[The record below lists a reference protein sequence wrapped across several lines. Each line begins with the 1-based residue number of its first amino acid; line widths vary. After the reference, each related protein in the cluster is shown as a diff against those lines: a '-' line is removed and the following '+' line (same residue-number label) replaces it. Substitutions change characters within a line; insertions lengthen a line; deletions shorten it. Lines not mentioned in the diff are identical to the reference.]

1 MRGLHVHSSPL
12 MRDMAPYEQS
22 IYGDD
27 ENESEN
33 DTQVQDVH
41 QNEDDNDYGAN
52 PLLIDNNND
61 DDNDTK
67 LPSSLLPAQTSSIEP
82 TTIIPKYTPPS
93 WYNSIKH
100 KLILLLPLLLSLY
113 ILTDDTYL
121 PPTISNQ
128 RTTKKLHHLAF
139 ITALS
144 RHPPSLRVFRIVS
157 ESCFLLGCVS
167 FALFVW
173 ECCDKRG
180 VISDIN
186 RDDIDEYR
194 DGYSDDK
201 RKYTDNDDDDG
212 SGFLSPNSKEIRRK
226 AHTLLQ
232 NSNNNNTLY
241 ITQEIVGKLLFAP
254 PPNSIT
260 TNIAYDLV
268 SRKHASFIRRRRRR
282 RKSKKKKRS
291 KSSEGSN
298 GDLEMNVRYRDG
310 NSTKEGET
318 ELNDV
323 AAREDSFTTAA
334 DSEQEMNDRTEEEEL
349 LQLDEPQEQQSLPP
363 PSIKVFGATLDLT
376 IVTCM
381 FLILF
386 TISSAEGGRYI
397 DITKPTSLQQ
407 QQEHEQHTQQE
418 SWMKYIAQIA
428 SPIFPLT
435 LFFLSTILLFI
446 PWYKRKDIW
455 TIVSLTIGAPCYEV
469 TFRDGFIGDIL
480 TSTVRPLQDLAYTIF
495 FIPLGIKAW
504 WSTSEMYTLDAAA
517 IPLERS
523 WLLHTVV
530 LPACTLS
537 PLWWRFLQN
546 LRQCYDHKKRWPYL
560 GNAFKYLVAAEVATF
575 GMFDPSVKQNPIW
588 LTCFF
593 CATIYQIWWDVF
605 MDWGLLERDVSF
617 GYHGGNGWQWPYSL
631 RSQRLYK
638 RTWIYYVI
646 FAINFCLRFVGMLTL
661 IPPVYLSRSTGL
673 IVRTYNDPDI
683 QLFVGSLIA
692 SAEIFRRTIWALL
705 RLEWEV
711 IKTNAESKKNEISS
725 IQTDD
730 ETSNGKLLDEE
741 DMKPMAIASSDT
753 TGRRLGWPSLRVR
766 DTISMTSLSDM
777 SNLNDIQILSEL
789 CVWATVFSGI
799 AIIAAAHREVL

>member
-1 MRGLHVHSSPL
+1 MKDERNINMV
-12 MRDMAPYEQS
+12 PYEQS

-27 ENESEN
+27 DDLEEN
-33 DTQVQDVH
+33 DTQDVH
-41 QNEDDNDYGAN
+41 QNDNDYGAN
-52 PLLIDNNND
+52 PLLVDHDNNDND
-61 DDNDTK
+61 DIK
-67 LPSSLLPAQTSSIEP
+67 LPTHPPSSSIEQS
-82 TTIIPKYTPPS
+82 TMIPKSTPS

-144 RHPPSLRVFRIVS
+144 RHPPSLRVFRIVG
-157 ESCFLLGCVS
+157 EACFLLGCVA
-167 FALFVW
+167 FALWVW
-173 ECCDKRG
+173 ECCDKQG

-186 RDDIDEYR
+186 RDGIDECK
-194 DGYSDDK
+194 DGYSND
-201 RKYTDNDDDDG
+201 RKYTDYDECS

-232 NSNNNNTLY
+232 QQERQPLC

-291 KSSEGSN
+291 KSEGSN
-298 GDLEMNVRYRDG
+298 GDLEMNVRYRDVAG
-310 NSTKEGET
+310 DASGDITKTEEY

-334 DSEQEMNDRTEEEEL
+334 DSEQEMNERIEETEL
-349 LQLDEPQEQQSLPP
+349 LQLESEPQDQQHQSLPP

-397 DITKPTSLQQ
+397 DITKPTSVQQ
-407 QQEHEQHTQQE
+407 QDEQQQSSQE

-480 TSTVRPLQDLAYTIF
+480 TSTVRLLQDLAYTIF
-495 FIPLGIKAW
+495 FIPLGVKAW

-546 LRQCYDHKKRWPYL
+546 LRQCYDNKKRWPYL

-593 CATIYQIWWDVF
+593 CATMYQIWWDVF
-605 MDWGLLERDVSF
+605 MDWGLLERDINF
-617 GYHGGNGWQWPYSL
+617 GYHGNTWQWPYSL

-638 RTWIYYVI
+638 RTWIYYII

-711 IKTNAESKKNEISS
+711 IKTNAESKKNEISC

-730 ETSNGKLLDEE
+730 IHETSNGKLLDEE
-741 DMKPMAIASSDT
+741 DMKPMAIAISNPT
-753 TGRRLGWPSLRVR
+753 RGRLGWPSLRVR

>member
-1 MRGLHVHSSPL
+1 MKDERNINMV
-12 MRDMAPYEQS
+12 PYEHRS

-27 ENESEN
+27 DVNDSEN
-33 DTQVQDVH
+33 TQDVH
-41 QNEDDNDYGAN
+41 QNYDNDYGAN
-52 PLLIDNNND
+52 PLLVADDDN
-61 DDNDTK
+61 DNDTK
-67 LPSSLLPAQTSSIEP
+67 LPPPSSSPPMQPLSIEP
-82 TTIIPKYTPPS
+82 TTMIPKYTP

-157 ESCFLLGCVS
+157 EVCFLLGCIG
-167 FALFVW
+167 FALWVW

-186 RDDIDEYR
+186 RDGIDEDR
-194 DGYSDDK
+194 NGYSDDD
-201 RKYTDNDDDDG
+201 RKYTDNDNAEG

-232 NSNNNNTLY
+232 HSNNNNTALC
-241 ITQEIVGKLLFAP
+241 ITQEIVGNLLFAP
-254 PPNSIT
+254 PPNSIK

-282 RKSKKKKRS
+282 RSKKKKRS
-291 KSSEGSN
+291 QSEGSSN
-298 GDLEMNVRYRDG
+298 GDLEMNVRYRDDG
-310 NSTKEGET
+310 DSGKIGET

-323 AAREDSFTTAA
+323 TAREDIFTTAA
-334 DSEQEMNDRTEEEEL
+334 DSEQEMNGRIEEEEEL
-349 LQLDEPQEQQSLPP
+349 LRLDEPQEQQSLPP
-363 PSIKVFGATLDLT
+363 PSTKVFGATLDLT

-407 QQEHEQHTQQE
+407 HEDEQYTQE

-446 PWYKRKDIW
+446 PWYKRKNIW
-455 TIVSLTIGAPCYEV
+455 TILSLTIGAPCYEV

-495 FIPLGIKAW
+495 FIPLGVKAW

-546 LRQCYDHKKRWPYL
+546 LRQCYDNKKRWPYL

-593 CATIYQIWWDVF
+593 SATMYQIWWDVF
-605 MDWGLLERDVSF
+605 MDWGLLERDVNF

-631 RSQRLYK
+631 RAQRLYK

-711 IKTNAESKKNEISS
+711 IKTNTESKKIEISSSS

-730 ETSNGKLLDEE
+730 SHETSNGKLFDEE
-741 DMKPMAIASSDT
+741 DMKPMAIASSNT
-753 TGRRLGWPSLRVR
+753 SGRRLAWPSLRVR
-766 DTISMTSLSDM
+766 DTVSMTSLSDM
-777 SNLNDIQILSEL
+777 SNLNDIQVLSEL